1 MNRQRAKEIAAS
13 PDLTAVTYNETQV
26 YIQHVD
32 EESEMAR
39 IFPLNE
45 PQNEQEVPLSQLEE
59 R

>member
-13 PDLTAVTYNETQV
+13 PDLTSVTYNETAV